1 MAADHSSLSQD
12 LLMTPEDIANIERER
27 SRDQASK
34 DAINTALAAAD
45 AAVRKQAEAFSL
57 DPLQKSIRVHQE
69 QWAFQRGRMTP
80 VQKVVADT
88 VYGVVYHAATLKRV
102 VRLSKFW

>member
-1 MAADHSSLSQD
+1 
-12 LLMTPEDIANIERER
+12 MTPEDIADRLANIEREHR
-27 SRDQASK
+27 SRDQVAASK